1 MATAEVA
8 FAPDWLA
15 RQRWFRAKRR
25 PLARVE
31 VLDRAALTDAAQLLV
46 LAARYADGGVDAYL
60 VPAVVDGGGP
70 REPRDGEG
78 VWRALL
84 RSIAQRETLAGES
97 GHFELAATDA
107 LAELLPSPALAAAA
121 LDERRL
127 RVEQSNTSIVLGER
141 LILKLYRLLEPGIN
155 PDVEVS
161 AFLTSVGF
169 AGTPALA
176 GSGRY
181 LPRDGQPRDAVMLQ
195 AYVASRGDGWE
206 HMLGCLAAD
215 PASGVDAASRIGTV
229 TGELHAALASRPA
242 TPGFPAREATDDE
255 LVAWRASAERQLE
268 LAIAAADG
276 RLDDIADAVRRRLDG
291 IGSASASR
299 VSRIHGDYHLGQLLV
314 TGDGEF
320 CVVDFEGEPARP
332 LDERRGVASP
342 LRDVAGMLRSLD
354 YAARTAGRDAGRIG
368 LEPDAWLAQARG
380 AFLGAYGAIGP
391 ADEALLAAFEV
402 EKACYEVRYEAN
414 NRPDWLWLPVEALER
429 LVAT

>member
-8 FAPDWLA
+8 FAPEWLA

-25 PLARVE
+25 PLARVD
-31 VLDRAALTDAAQLLV
+31 VLDRAALTDDAQLLV
-46 LAARYADGGVDAYL
+46 LAARYADGGEDAYL
-60 VPAVVDGGGP
+60 VPAVLDGGGP

-84 RSIAQRETLAGES
+84 RGMAERAQLAGER
-97 GHFELAATDA
+97 GHFELEATRA
-107 LAELLPSPALAAAA
+107 LDDLLPSPVLAAAA

-127 RVEQSNTSIVLGER
+127 RVEQSNTSVVLGER

-155 PDVEVS
+155 PDLEVG
-161 AFLTSVGF
+161 AFLTDMGF

-181 LPRDGQPRDAVMLQ
+181 VPAVGEPCDAVMLQ
-195 AYVASRGDGWE
+195 AYVASRGDAWE
-206 HMLGCLAAD
+206 HMLEWLAAD
-215 PASGVDAASRIGTV
+215 PAAGVAAAARIGTI
-229 TGELHAALASRPA
+229 TAELHAALASRPA

-255 LVAWRASAERQLE
+255 LAAWRAAAERQLE
-268 LAIAAADG
+268 LAMGAVGG
-276 RLDDIADAVRRRLDG
+276 RLDAIAPAARRRLDG
-291 IGSASASR
+291 IGSARHVR

-314 TGDGEF
+314 TGEGGF
-320 CVVDFEGEPARP
+320 LVIDFEGEPARP
-332 LDERRGVASP
+332 LRERRGVASP

-354 YAARTAGRDAGRIG
+354 YAARTAEREQGRIG
-368 LEPDAWLAQARG
+368 PDPEGWLPEARR
-380 AFLGAYGAIGP
+380 AFLGAYGDIGP
-391 ADEALLAAFEV
+391 AEETLLAAFEV

-429 LVAT
+429 LVDA